1 MGSDFADARTPH
13 LWVDLDLL
21 LLPLPLLVLLGRL
34 AGAGGEVGH
43 APALSH
49 PAPVLTGPPAVS
61 AVVGPFG
68 SRITTTCSGKGAGLR
83 RHPEVGRRQC
93 CEKEVLPGESCLS

>member
-1 MGSDFADARTPH
+1 MGSDFADTRTPH
-13 LWVDLDLL
+13 LWMDLDLL

-49 PAPVLTGPPAVS
+49 PPPVLTRPSES
-61 AVVGPFG
+61 AAVGPFR
-68 SRITTTCSGKGAGLR
+68 SRITATCSGKGAGLR
-83 RHPEVGRRQC
+83 RHPEVGRGQC
-93 CEKEVLPGESCLS
+93 GEQEVLPGESCLS